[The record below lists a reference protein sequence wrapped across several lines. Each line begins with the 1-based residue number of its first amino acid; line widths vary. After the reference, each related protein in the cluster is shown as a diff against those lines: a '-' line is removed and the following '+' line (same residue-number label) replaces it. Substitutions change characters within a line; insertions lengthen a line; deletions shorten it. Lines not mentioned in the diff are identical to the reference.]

1 MDFINVLIAGGV
13 VLVIGTIL
21 GLGLAIANKYFETAD
36 DNRVE
41 QIEFILPSYNCG
53 ACGYVSCEEMAKAI
67 LNGEVSSAKECKVIS
82 DSNADSLRNYCK
94 TIKNNKGEVINL
106 K

>member
-1 MDFINVLIAGGV
+1 MDYINVLIAGGV
-13 VLVIGTIL
+13 ILAIGVTL
-21 GLGLAIANKYFETAD
+21 GIGLAIANRYFEIEE
-36 DNRVE
+36 DNRLE

-67 LNGEVSSAKECKVIS
+67 LEGEVDDSHACKVIS
-82 DSNADSLRNYCK
+82 EDNAESLKDFCK
-94 TIKNNKGEVINL
+94 KIKNNKGEKINL

>member
-1 MDFINVLIAGGV
+1 MDYVNILIAGAV
-13 VLVIGTIL
+13 ILVIALIL
-21 GLGLAIANKYFETAD
+21 GVGLAIANHYFEVED

-41 QIEFILPSYNCG
+41 EIEFILPSYNCG

-67 LNGEVSSAKECKVIS
+67 LDGEVDSAKACKVITEA
-82 DSNADSLRNYCK
+82 NADNLREYCK

>member
-1 MDFINVLIAGGV
+1 MDYINVLIAGGIIFAIA
-13 VLVIGTIL
+13 LLL
-21 GLGLAIANKYFETAD
+21 GVGLAIANHYFYVED

-41 QIEFILPSYNCG
+41 KIELILPSYNCG

-67 LNGEVSSAKECKVIS
+67 LEGEVVCAKACKVIS
-82 DSNADSLRNYCK
+82 DDNAQKLKEYCK
-94 TIKNNKGEVINL
+94 TIKYNKGKVIDL

>member
-1 MDFINVLIAGGV
+1 MDFVNILVAGGII
-13 VLVIGTIL
+13 LVIASIL
-21 GLGLAIANKYFETAD
+21 GLALAIANKYFEVEE

-41 QIEFILPSYNCG
+41 EIEFILPSYNCG

-67 LNGEVSSAKECKVIS
+67 LDGKVDSSRTCKVITE
-82 DSNADSLRNYCK
+82 DNAKKLQEYCK
-94 TIKNNKGEVINL
+94 TIKNNKGESINL

>member
-1 MDFINVLIAGGV
+1 MDYINVLIAGGIIFAIA
-13 VLVIGTIL
+13 LLL
-21 GLGLAIANKYFETAD
+21 GVGLAIANHYFYVED

-41 QIEFILPSYNCG
+41 KIELILPSYNCG

-67 LNGEVSSAKECKVIS
+67 VNGEVEDAKACKVIS
-82 DSNADSLRNYCK
+82 EANSESLKEYCK
-94 TIKNNKGEVINL
+94 TIKNNKGEDINL

>member
-1 MDFINVLIAGGV
+1 MDFVNVLVGGV
-13 VLVIGTIL
+13 IV
-21 GLGLAIANKYFETAD
+21 LAIAVILGVGLAVANRYFQVED

-67 LNGEVSSAKECKVIS
+67 LEGEVVSVKACKVINE
-82 DSNADSLRNYCK
+82 DNANSLKEYCK
-94 TIKNNKGEVINL
+94 TIKNNKGESINL
-106 K
+106 D

>member
-1 MDFINVLIAGGV
+1 MNIINVLIAGGV
-13 VLVIGTIL
+13 ILVLGLIL
-21 GLGLAIANKYFETAD
+21 GLGLAVANKYFEVEE

-41 QIEFILPSYNCG
+41 EIEFILPSYNCG

-67 LNGEVSSAKECKVIS
+67 LEGEVTSAKACKVIS
-82 DSNADSLRNYCK
+82 ESNAEELRKYCK
-94 TIKNNKGEVINL
+94 TIKNNKGEEINL